1 PTWRRSNGPYRRA
14 PPPATATRPRR
25 WHCSAP
31 RSEPGAGYGLGM
43 AATETLT
50 AERILEATEEVLRRH
65 GPAKATVVDVARAL
79 GVSHGTVYRHFRTK
93 AALREAVTK
102 RWLDRTSEALGGIAD
117 DDSRDPEA
125 RLRDWLATLFAAK
138 RRKAGDDPELFA
150 TYSVLAG
157 EQGAAVAEHI
167 DDLTGQR
174 PLPRP
179 RLRPAVDGPG
189 RGRRLRAG
197 RRPAGTG
204 AAGLSPPAR
213 TGANPQGPREVS
225 TGHGHPRV
233 PSGPPSGSG
242 PSRPVLR
249 PPW

>member
-1 PTWRRSNGPYRRA
+1 
-14 PPPATATRPRR
+14 
-25 WHCSAP
+25 
-31 RSEPGAGYGLGM
+31 M

-167 DDLTGQR
+167 DDLTGQLTR
-174 PLPRP
+174 IVAAGTAAGVFSGTDPEATARAVFQATGRFHDPAYAP
-179 RLRPAVDGPG
+179 QWTDPAVDADFEQVVGLLV
-189 RGRRLRAG
+189 RGLRA
-197 RRPAGTG
+197 
-204 AAGLSPPAR
+204 
-213 TGANPQGPREVS
+213 
-225 TGHGHPRV
+225 
-233 PSGPPSGSG
+233 
-242 PSRPVLR
+242 
-249 PPW
+249 